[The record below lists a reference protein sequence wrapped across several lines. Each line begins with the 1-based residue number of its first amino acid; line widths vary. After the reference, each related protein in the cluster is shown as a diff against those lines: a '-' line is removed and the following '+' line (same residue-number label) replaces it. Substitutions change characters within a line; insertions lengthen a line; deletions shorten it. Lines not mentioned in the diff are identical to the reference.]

1 MRRLPARR
9 LTESAAARVR
19 HRRTRPNPQRVN
31 PRGSDP
37 PAKPGQRCERL
48 AGRLRRGRMGSE
60 GRLRVAPDAPWR
72 RRIHPVTDG
81 RAEKDA
87 LREIER
93 GRLRALVAG
102 DIDGAQALHADDFQL
117 INPAGG
123 ALSKQEYLDLIS
135 SGAFRYR
142 LWEPQPIAVRL
153 YGGSA
158 VVRYRAEI
166 EAIFDGTTT
175 RRVTVNR
182 MVEPKKGRRG

>member
-1 MRRLPARR
+1 M
-9 LTESAAARVR
+9 
-19 HRRTRPNPQRVN
+19 
-31 PRGSDP
+31 
-37 PAKPGQRCERL
+37 
-48 AGRLRRGRMGSE
+48 
-60 GRLRVAPDAPWR
+60 
-72 RRIHPVTDG
+72 TDG
-81 RAEKDA
+81 RAEEEDA
-87 LREIER
+87 LREIEW

-102 DIDGAQALHADDFQL
+102 DIERAQALHADDFQL

-175 RRVTVNR
+175 RR
-182 MVEPKKGRRG
+182 GRYWHTDLYEHRDGGWQVVWSQATEIQ